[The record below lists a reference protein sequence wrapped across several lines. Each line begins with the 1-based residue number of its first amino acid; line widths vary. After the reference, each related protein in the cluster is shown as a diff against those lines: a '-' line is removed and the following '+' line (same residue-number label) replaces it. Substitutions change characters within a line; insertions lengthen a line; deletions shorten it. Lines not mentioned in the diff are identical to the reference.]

1 MPGRFPRQ
9 VDFLA
14 SLSIGK
20 GALRLPNNVEKMT
33 LTFKK
38 LNSYGHM
45 GARKF
50 WRLYLPKIQFH
61 NPNLPIS
68 VIRTEAS
75 TEAEH
80 KAAPSTLTISFKD
93 RTPVVLNFK
102 NKHSDS
108 ILRDVV
114 SATRAA
120 PVKDTT
126 PPLGKPDMRIKL
138 NP

>member
-1 MPGRFPRQ
+1 MPGRFPTQ
-9 VDFLA
+9 VAFLTK
-14 SLSIGK
+14 LSIGK
-20 GALRLPNNVEKMT
+20 GALKLPSNVDSIL

-61 NPNLPIS
+61 NPKLPIS
-68 VIRTEAS
+68 VVRTDAT

-80 KAAPSTLTISFKD
+80 KGAPCTLTIGFTD
-93 RTPVVLNFK
+93 RSPAVLNIK
-102 NKHSDS
+102 NKHSES
-108 ILRDVV
+108 ILKDII
-114 SATRAA
+114 SATRATQ
-120 PVKDTT
+120 VKDTA

>member
-1 MPGRFPRQ
+1 MPGRFPTQ
-9 VDFLA
+9 IEFLK
-14 SLSIGK
+14 SLSIGR
-20 GALRLPNNVEKMT
+20 GALKLPNNVENMT
-33 LTFKK
+33 LTFKR

-50 WRLYLPKIQFH
+50 WRFYLPKIQFH

-68 VIRTEAS
+68 VIRTDAT

-80 KAAPSTLTISFKD
+80 KAAPSTLTISFED
-93 RTPVVLNFK
+93 RAPVVLNVK
-102 NKHSDS
+102 YKHSDG
-108 ILRDVV
+108 ILQDFI

>member
-1 MPGRFPRQ
+1 MPGRFSRQ
-9 VDFLA
+9 VEFLT

-20 GALRLPNNVEKMT
+20 GALKLPSHVESMT

-68 VIRTEAS
+68 VIRTEAT
-75 TEAEH
+75 TEVEH

-93 RTPVVLNFK
+93 RAPVVLDVK

-108 ILRDVV
+108 ILRDFV
-114 SATRAA
+114 SATSGE

-126 PPLGKPDMRIKL
+126 PLLGKPDMRIKL